1 MVISSNYIFIQN
13 RVSPGYSCNVWV
25 QTSFIY
31 MLCKS
36 LCAFL
41 SFFWINKI
49 TKFELF
55 SKEASSSIKRKM
67 KLKVNTRDS
76 LFLFLLR
83 SPCRLLGII
92 RIHEQVGWKRYT
104 VDTNSHPSHSLC
116 GRHHKL
122 IDNHRISSTQLFMNI
137 FRTDLLDHSFFDSG
151 LYCITTRVE
160 WSGIGADAPLP
171 HANIQR
177 SGNYILPSHFFGQN
191 FEVDDLL
198 A

>member
-1 MVISSNYIFIQN
+1 MTPLHTRLEPVQTSLLPSTLSFFWNILISSLWNSCLANYNWDLTVFISNRIISGSWFVPIYIFVVISSNYIFIQN

-25 QTSFIY
+25 QASFIC

-55 SKEASSSIKRKM
+55 SKEASSIKRKM
-67 KLKVNTRDS
+67 KLKVNTRNS

-92 RIHEQVGWKRYT
+92 RIHEQVG
-104 VDTNSHPSHSLC
+104 
-116 GRHHKL
+116 
-122 IDNHRISSTQLFMNI
+122 
-137 FRTDLLDHSFFDSG
+137 
-151 LYCITTRVE
+151 
-160 WSGIGADAPLP
+160 
-171 HANIQR
+171 
-177 SGNYILPSHFFGQN
+177 
-191 FEVDDLL
+191 
-198 A
+198 